1 MKPGAW
7 RADER
12 FDGFIG
18 AIAVLSVILLL
29 TLSPMALG
37 AIGWNYDA
45 PGGAGPTRFHPSS
58 YLALLMFLM
67 VAIRDGNPLTS
78 LLLVFGRDP
87 RLLLFMACWSMLFIH
102 AVRNQ
107 ELPAAAPIDT
117 FLVPFL
123 MLVVLRRLG
132 ERTHRRLEIILHC
145 GMAANALLGLG
156 EFLTGLR
163 LTPYIAGG
171 VAITD
176 DWRSTALL
184 GHPLG
189 NALMTG
195 AYIMALMLG
204 GGARLTGFWRIAM
217 IGLQFAGMVAF
228 GGRASLVLL
237 LAFCGVMA
245 AREGLAFLAGKR
257 IPLIQLAMIGLAV
270 PLLVGVLGGLF
281 SLGFFDKF
289 LLRFVE
295 DKGSAEA
302 RVVMFELFNGFTWTE
317 LLLGPSQTQL
327 GYFVHIYRLEFG
339 IESVWVA
346 FSLYYGIIPGVIFL
360 AGFLC
365 FLHSLVSDCRKS
377 AWIILGYF
385 MLVNS
390 TFLGIAGKSIN
401 FTNLCLM
408 LLLLLP
414 AIRRSAPMAR
424 QNAAPFGGAT
434 IRPDYRGSAPRLTS
448 GAP

>member
-1 MKPGAW
+1 MTAGFR

-18 AIAVLSVILLL
+18 ATMVLSVVLLL
-29 TLSPMALG
+29 TFSSMALG

-58 YLALLMFLM
+58 YLALLLFFLIAM
-67 VAIRDGNPLTS
+67 RDGNPLTS
-78 LLLVFGRDP
+78 VLQLFGRDP
-87 RLLLFMACWSMLFIH
+87 RLLLFMASWTMLFIH

-107 ELPAAAPIDT
+107 ELPAAAPVDT
-117 FLVPFL
+117 FLIPFL
-123 MLVVLRRLG
+123 MLVIFRRLG
-132 ERTHRRLEIILHC
+132 AKTLCRLEIVLHC

-189 NALMTG
+189 NALLTG

-204 GGARLTGFWRIAM
+204 GGARLRGSWRIAM

-237 LAFCGVMA
+237 LAFCGAMA
-245 AREGLAFLAGKR
+245 LREGIAFLAGKR
-257 IPLIQLAMIGLAV
+257 VELIQLAMIGLAV
-270 PLLVGVLGGLF
+270 PLMVGVLGGLF

-289 LLRFVE
+289 IMRFIE
-295 DKGSAEA
+295 DNGSAEA
-302 RVVMFELFNGFTWTE
+302 RVVMFELFKGFTWTE
-317 LLLGPSQTQL
+317 LLLGPPQAQL

-339 IESVWVA
+339 IESVWIA
-346 FSLYYGIIPGVIFL
+346 FSLYYGIIPGVVFL
-360 AGFLC
+360 AGFVC
-365 FLHSLVSDCRKS
+365 FLHSVVSDCRKS

-408 LLLLLP
+408 LLVLLP
-414 AIRRSAPMAR
+414 ATQKKTKPDTAKPEAIHAPS
-424 QNAAPFGGAT
+424 FGPAFR
-434 IRPDYRGSAPRLTS
+434 I
-448 GAP
+448 